1 MPIDIKVLHDGV
13 GILYLCHGTVTG
25 KDFIE
30 ANKQILTGNEHLEQ
44 VRYGIVD
51 EKAIDDIQMS
61 ESEMLTITAQDKK
74 LSSLV
79 PPGAIVAVV
88 AKGDFA
94 FGLAR
99 IWESFIE
106 HTGWETMTFRT
117 REKAESWIKE
127 KVKANFG
134 IDLNFQ

>member
-1 MPIDIKVLHDGV
+1 MPVDIKILQDGS

-30 ANKQILTGNEHLEQ
+30 ANQRLLTFDNLKQ

-51 EKAIDDIQMS
+51 ETAVDDIHMS
-61 ESEMLTITAQDKK
+61 ESDMLTITAQDEKIANI
-74 LSSLV
+74 V
-79 PPGAIVAVV
+79 PSGAVV
-88 AKGDFA
+88 AVIAAGDFA

-106 HTGWETMTFRT
+106 HAGWETMTFRT
-117 REKAESWIKE
+117 RWKAESWVKE

-134 IDLNFQ
+134 IDVYFS

>member
-1 MPIDIKVLHDGV
+1 MPIDIKVQHDGV

-30 ANKQILTGNEHLEQ
+30 ANKRILNFNEHLKR

-51 EKAIDDIQMS
+51 ETAIDDIQMS
-61 ESEMLTITAQDKK
+61 KAEMLTIVAQNKK
-74 LSSLV
+74 IAGLV
-79 PPGAIVAVV
+79 PPGAIVAVI
-88 AKGDFA
+88 AGSDFA

-99 IWESFIE
+99 IWGSFIE

-117 REKAESWIKE
+117 SWKAESWIRE
-127 KVKANFG
+127 KVKANCG
-134 IDLNFQ
+134 IDLIF

>member
-1 MPIDIKVLHDGV
+1 MPIDIKILHDGV

-25 KDFIE
+25 KEFIE
-30 ANKQILTGNEHLEQ
+30 ANKRVLTFDEQ
-44 VRYGIVD
+44 FLKKVKYGIVD
-51 EKAIDDIQMS
+51 ETASDDIHMS
-61 ESEMLTITAQDKK
+61 ESEMVTIAAQNKK
-74 LSSLV
+74 IASLV

-117 REKAESWIKE
+117 RWKAEGWIKE

-134 IDLNFQ
+134 IDLIF